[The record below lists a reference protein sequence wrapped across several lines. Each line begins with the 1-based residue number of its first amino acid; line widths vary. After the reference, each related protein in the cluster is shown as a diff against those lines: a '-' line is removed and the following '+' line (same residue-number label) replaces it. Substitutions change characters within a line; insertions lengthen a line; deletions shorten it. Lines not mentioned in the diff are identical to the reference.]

1 MAQQKSRNFLF
12 MLFAMLYFVQG
23 VITSYQLNFL
33 KPHMSSEGIEPDRL
47 AILATLALL
56 PFIIKFLYGLIS
68 DRFNFFGY
76 GHRVPYMVIGVLVCS
91 LSFFVAYFVDPGESF
106 DLVAGLILVAV
117 FGMALFDT
125 TADAYA
131 IEIMP
136 PEDHGRV
143 QSFMTGGRATGLI
156 ILSFI
161 FGILAAR
168 FGFAVIFLVISVI
181 LLLPLVMLFQVKE
194 PEQRSAHL
202 RFDWSAFR
210 VMLHPNYLLWAF
222 FLILAWFSFQG
233 IDGLVTFYMSSD
245 LGASETM
252 LGNYGTIKGI
262 GMVLGAVGLSL
273 IASKI
278 NLKAA
283 AFTTLVLVTIG
294 GLMLS
299 FSSNLNS
306 LLVLALPWGIV
317 VGLQWSAYAALTM
330 GITDLR
336 IAGSMFALFQMMSNI
351 GIASGEGIATSLS
364 DNMGFTGVFRLL
376 ALFNILLIPL
386 IIFILRRFSSE
397 PDIAAETSD
406 ELFDEVAITHED
418 DLDY

>member
-1 MAQQKSRNFLF
+1 MHHQKSRNFLF
-12 MLFAMLYFVQG
+12 LLFAMLYFVQG

-33 KPHMSSEGIEPDRL
+33 KPHMSAEGIEADRL
-47 AILATLALL
+47 ALLATLALV

-91 LSFFVAYFVDPGESF
+91 LAFFIAYFVDPGQSF
-106 DLVAGLILVAV
+106 GLVAGLILVAV

-136 PEDHGRV
+136 PEDHSRV

-156 ILSFI
+156 ILSFV

-168 FGFAVIFLVISVI
+168 FGFSVIFLVISAI
-181 LLLPLVMLFQVKE
+181 LLLPLIMLFQVKE

-202 RFDWSAFR
+202 AFDWSAFR
-210 VMLHPNYLLWAF
+210 VMLHPNYLLWAL
-222 FLILAWFSFQG
+222 FLVLSWFAFQG

-245 LGASETM
+245 LGASETT
-252 LGNYGTIKGI
+252 LGNYGTLKGI
-262 GMVLGAVGLSL
+262 GMVIGAVGLSL

-294 GLMLS
+294 GFALS
-299 FSSNLNS
+299 LGTRIET
-306 LLVLALPWGIV
+306 LLILGLGWGIV
-317 VGLQWSAYAALTM
+317 VGLQWTSYAALTM

-336 IAGSMFALFQMMSNI
+336 IAGSMFALFQMMANI

-364 DNMGFTGVFRLL
+364 DNIGFTGVFRLL
-376 ALFNILLIPL
+376 AIFNLLLIPIL
-386 IIFILRRFSSE
+386 IFILARFAGK
-397 PDIAAETSD
+397 PDAVAETPV
-406 ELFDEVAITHED
+406 ELFDEVAVTHED
-418 DLDY
+418 DVIY

>member
-1 MAQQKSRNFLF
+1 MAHQKSRNFLF
-12 MLFAMLYFVQG
+12 MLFAVLYFVQG

-33 KPHMSSEGIEPDRL
+33 KPHMSSEGIEADRL

-56 PFIIKFLYGLIS
+56 PFIIKFLYGLVS

-76 GHRVPYMVIGVLVCS
+76 GHRVPYMVMGVLVCS
-91 LSFFVAYFVDPGESF
+91 LAFFIAYFVDPSESF
-106 DLVAGLILVAV
+106 GLVAGLILVAV

-136 PEDHGRV
+136 PKDHSRV

-156 ILSFI
+156 VLSFI

-168 FGFAVIFLVISVI
+168 FGFSVIFLVISAI
-181 LLLPLVMLFQVKE
+181 LLLPLIMLFQVKE

-202 RFDWSAFR
+202 KFDWSAFR
-210 VMLHPNYLLWAF
+210 VMLHPNYLFWAL
-222 FLILAWFSFQG
+222 FLVLAWFAFQG

-245 LGASETM
+245 LGASETT

-262 GMVLGAVGLSL
+262 GMVLGAVGLSF

-283 AFTTLVLVTIG
+283 AFTTLILVMVG
-294 GLMLS
+294 GLLLS
-299 FSSNLNS
+299 FSSNLTS
-306 LLVLALPWGIV
+306 LLFLALPWGIV
-317 VGLQWSAYAALTM
+317 VGLQWTAYAALTM

-336 IAGSMFALFQMMSNI
+336 IAGSMFALFQMMANI
-351 GIASGEGIATSLS
+351 GIASGEGVATSLS
-364 DNMGFTGVFRLL
+364 DNIGFSGVFRLL

-386 IIFILRRFSSE
+386 LLFILRRFSSE
-397 PDIAAETSD
+397 SDVEAETPV
-406 ELFDEVAITHED
+406 ELYNQVATTHEGD
-418 DLDY
+418 SSF